1 MRQFEYKES
10 WKKLLTPN
18 IVSLL
23 TSIHEYK
30 GEQNLFIESN
40 SDKLVELLEIAKIQ
54 STEASNK
61 IEGII
66 TTDDRLNDMEI
77 YISIMERVLEENLN
91 HQII

>member
-1 MRQFEYKES
+1 MRRFEYKES

-40 SDKLVELLEIAKIQ
+40 SDKLTELLEIAK
-54 STEASNK
+54 
-61 IEGII
+61 
-66 TTDDRLNDMEI
+66 
-77 YISIMERVLEENLN
+77 
-91 HQII
+91 